1 MIKYPILGIVS
12 VSMLLFTAAT
22 KQEFKHTLQDSVKH
36 EFFGM
41 RMRVVPEKTSTI
53 YAPVIVNKA
62 PGNEATMV
70 RLPNEL
76 KIFFVNLPGEADH
89 MMSVSSADNGITWS
103 TPHKEF
109 DLPGQAYYANNLV
122 IDTEGNL
129 HCVFHIFDKGE
140 NGYQGRHLNLWYTRT
155 EKIGKK
161 WIQPKKIYDG
171 YVGSIRSFIY
181 LKNKRLLFSFARAVP
196 ERSKKPEGTTIDY
209 GWHDV
214 STLYSDDLG
223 EKWQFSEDHLSI
235 PVESSQTTRYGG
247 VEPNVIELANNKL
260 WMLIRTNKGHIY
272 QSFSTNSGRNWQ
284 EPEKSDFISSD
295 SPATTLRLADNRIV
309 MIWNSNQRWDN
320 NRTYAIGGREAL
332 HAAISA
338 DEGQTWKGFREV
350 LLSPYEQHEEKGD
363 RGTAYPSAVQSSDG
377 KIVFVSGQAKER
389 AIVKF
394 DPEWLEQKTQNDD
407 FTEGLIQWSLFGTS
421 GTKKLV
427 PADSGNP
434 NAGLLINRVNR
445 NSDAVWNFP
454 MTKKGKLSIEVLASQ
469 GKGISLALTD
479 HFSIS
484 SDTVASYNAIFNFT
498 IPAESFKKKD
508 KITRIEI
515 LWDSDRKTSS
525 LYLNNSLFSEKT
537 LKRSPVFGVN
547 YLRLGIPGK
556 APDLNGFRVRSI
568 DVSQLK

>member
-1 MIKYPILGIVS
+1 MIKHPILGIVS
-12 VSMLLFTAAT
+12 VSMLLFTAAS
-22 KQEFKHTLQDSVKH
+22 KHEFKHTLQDSVKH
-36 EFFGM
+36 ESFGM
-41 RMRVVPEKTSTI
+41 RMRVVPEKTSAI

-76 KIFFVNLPGEADH
+76 KIFFVNRPGEADR
-89 MMSVSSADNGITWS
+89 MMSVSSADNGMTWS
-103 TPHKEF
+103 TPNIEF

-122 IDTEGNL
+122 TDTEGNL
-129 HCVFHIFDKGE
+129 HCVFHIFDKGG

-155 EKIGKK
+155 EKGGKK
-161 WIQPKKIYDG
+161 WIEPKKIYDG
-171 YVGSIRSFIY
+171 YVGSIRSFIQ

-196 ERSKKPEGTTIDY
+196 ERSKKPGGNAIDY
-209 GWHDV
+209 GWHDI

-223 EKWQFSEDHLSI
+223 ENWQFSKDHLKI

-272 QSFSTNSGRNWQ
+272 QSFSTNSGQNWQ
-284 EPEKSDFISSD
+284 VPEKSDFISSD
-295 SPATTLRLADNRIV
+295 SPATTLRLADNRIII
-309 MIWNSNQRWDN
+309 IWNSNQRWDN
-320 NRTYAIGGREAL
+320 SRTYAIGGREAL
-332 HAAISA
+332 HAAISE

-350 LLSPYEQHEEKGD
+350 LLSPYKQHDEKGD
-363 RGTAYPSAVQSSDG
+363 RGTAYASAVQTPDG
-377 KIVFVSGQAKER
+377 KIVFVSGQAEER

-407 FTEGLIQWSLFGTS
+407 FAEGLIQWSLFGTD
-421 GTKKLV
+421 GTKKLA
-427 PADSGNP
+427 PSDSGKP
-434 NAGLLINRVNR
+434 NAGLLITRVNG

-454 MTKKGKLSIEVLASQ
+454 MAKKGKLSIEVLANQ
-469 GKGISLALTD
+469 GKGINLALTD

-484 SDTVASYNAIFNFT
+484 SDTLASDNAIFNFT

-508 KITRIEI
+508 KTTRIEI

-525 LYLNNSLFSEKT
+525 LYLNKALFSEKT
-537 LKRSPVFGVN
+537 FKRSPVFGVN

-556 APDLNGFRVRSI
+556 APDLDGFRVRSI
-568 DVSQLK
+568 GVSQLK